1 VSDPTAPGS
10 VPFDRAAEFYDR
22 TRGISDEA
30 MGRTV
35 EMLRGELGPRG
46 RVLEVGVG
54 TGLLALP
61 LHRAGVSVV
70 GLDLSEPMLGK
81 LVEKAGGRAPFPL
94 VRGDATRLPFADDA
108 FGGGYL
114 RWVLHLI
121 PDWRSALAEVVRV
134 LVPRATFLANLGAY
148 GGERAEIQRRFSEIV
163 GRPADPVGLGWGEID
178 ELDRVLAALGARP
191 RELPFV
197 REAGEGTLAEF
208 LDGVTLNRYSWTW
221 PIPDP
226 ERILAHREL
235 VSWARARFG
244 DLERP
249 REFEHASR
257 WRAYD
262 LGP

>member
-1 VSDPTAPGS
+1 MTDRAETGS

-30 MGRTV
+30 MARTV
-35 EMLRGELGPRG
+35 ELLARELGSAG
-46 RVLEVGVG
+46 RVLDVGVG

-61 LHRAGVSVV
+61 LHRAGVQVV
-70 GLDLSEPMLGK
+70 GLDLSAPMLGK

-108 FGGGYL
+108 FGGAYL

-121 PDWRSALAEVVRV
+121 PDWRSALAEVARTVR
-134 LVPRATFLANLGAY
+134 PEGTFLANLGAY

-163 GRPADPVGLGWGEID
+163 GRSLDPVGLGWGDLD
-178 ELDRVLAALGARP
+178 ELDGALAALGARR

-197 REAGEGTLAEF
+197 REAGEGTLVEF
-208 LDGVTLNRYSWTW
+208 LDGVAENRYSWTW
-221 PIPDP
+221 PIPEW
-226 ERILAHREL
+226 ERIDAHREL

-244 DLERP
+244 DLERR

-262 LGP
+262 LVP